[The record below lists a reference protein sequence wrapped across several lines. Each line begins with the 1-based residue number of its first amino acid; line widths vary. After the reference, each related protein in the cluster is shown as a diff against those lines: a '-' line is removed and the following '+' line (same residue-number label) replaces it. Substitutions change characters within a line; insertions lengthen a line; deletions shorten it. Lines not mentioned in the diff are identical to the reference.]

1 MARANI
7 NDFIT
12 EIVAAGCTATENA
25 DGSLAISKNG
35 TLKWHSVFWNIQQQG
50 GYGWPGPSSKD
61 GSTHNNT
68 SSGLCEV
75 SYSDRAP
82 YPNDSI
88 TILPDGQSGSGAF
101 TMRAQDFLDQL

>member
-1 MARANI
+1 MARANV

-12 EIVAAGCTATENA
+12 QTEAAGYTVALNA

-35 TLKWHSVFWNIQQQG
+35 TVKWRCVFWNIQQQG

-61 GSTHNNT
+61 GSTPNTT

-75 SYSDRAP
+75 SYSDCAP

-88 TILPDGQSGSGAF
+88 TILPDCSSGSGAYS
-101 TMRAQDFLDQL
+101 MDAQQFLNQL